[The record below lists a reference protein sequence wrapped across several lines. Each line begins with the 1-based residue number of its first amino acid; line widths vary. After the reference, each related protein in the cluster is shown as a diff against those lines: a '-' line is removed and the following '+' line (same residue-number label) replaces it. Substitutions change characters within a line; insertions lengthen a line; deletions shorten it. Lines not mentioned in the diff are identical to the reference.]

1 MKSRSYIDILE
12 DMALNMEKIDE
23 NFILMKEQISEF
35 KSEDKIKI
43 NFKDCHIAICPNGGL
58 IAICKKRG
66 YLDISKG
73 SQINKN
79 IIVMSQ
85 NAKRKIYIPID
96 WNYKYKY
103 VINLEFN
110 EKEQLYAICND
121 GSIFKI
127 NILNIKAEPKVS
139 SELFKNEEIVK

>member
-58 IAICKKRG
+58 I
-66 YLDISKG
+66 
-73 SQINKN
+73 
-79 IIVMSQ
+79 
-85 NAKRKIYIPID
+85 
-96 WNYKYKY
+96 
-103 VINLEFN
+103 F
-110 EKEQLYAICND
+110 
-121 GSIFKI
+121 
-127 NILNIKAEPKVS
+127 
-139 SELFKNEEIVK
+139 